1 MSNRI
6 SERVADF
13 LGRFPPFN
21 EFTTRDLG
29 VLSLEVDIVYREK
42 SSFIFKQGDAVHSSF
57 YVVHKGA
64 IELRHTNETPII
76 DICDEG
82 DIFGLRP
89 LVAGEDYKLQARA
102 REESILYAI
111 PIEVFR
117 PYIQSYEEVGNF
129 LLESFASNTRNP
141 YSKEHS
147 GKLQLTAGEN
157 TTSTRVDNSY
167 TSVIPLESKKK
178 IIGCE
183 IQTPVRQVAELM
195 TGHSVGSVLVLEGD
209 LAVGIIT
216 DKDLRNQ
223 VATGNFPI
231 ESPAK
236 NIMSSP
242 VITYPSR
249 LTISQAQL
257 AMMKNDISHLVL
269 TEDGTPDSPVLGVLS
284 KYDVLLALGNNPE
297 VLMRAIKRTRKI
309 KRIVPIRKRIVQLL
323 QGYLQ
328 DNFPMSLTTRL
339 IAELNDAC
347 IKQVITLALKKEG
360 PAPVDFSWLS
370 MGSQGRGEQLLNT
383 DQDNAIV
390 FADVPRKQL
399 PAVSKY
405 FKKLAERVNRGLK
418 TIGYEYCPA
427 EMMASNPAWCL
438 SLSAWKSQV
447 TQWMSNPGKE
457 EVLLSS
463 IFFDFNHTYGDPA
476 LVRELSDY
484 IFDTVESYPMFYTHL
499 AAGALQNPS
508 PTGFFRQFLVEQ
520 DGKYKDFFDLKHRA
534 LMPLTD
540 AARVLILS
548 HHIKSINSTAAR
560 FEKLA
565 ELEPANRE
573 FFLSCSYATKA
584 LLKFRTRQG
593 LLRGDSGR
601 FIALDN
607 LSKEEKIKL
616 KRTFKTI
623 SELQELLTIRFKG
636 ATLLT

>member
-21 EFTTRDLG
+21 EFSSRDLEA
-29 VLSLEVDIVYREK
+29 LAIEVEIVYREK
-42 SSFIFKQGDAVHSSF
+42 SSFIFKQGEKVHSSF

-64 IELRHTNETPII
+64 VELRHSNDGSII

-89 LVAGEDYKLQARA
+89 LVAGEDYKLQAQA

-111 PIEVFR
+111 PIDVFR

-147 GKLQLTAGEN
+147 GKLQLTV
-157 TTSTRVDNSY
+157 TDSPITSGISTSY
-167 TSVIPLESKKK
+167 TAVIPLEPKKK
-178 IIGCE
+178 IIRCE
-183 IQTPVRQVAELM
+183 PQTPIREVAELM
-195 TGHSVGSVLVLEGD
+195 TNHAVGSVLVMKEEI
-209 LAVGIIT
+209 AVGIIT

-223 VATGNFPI
+223 VATGKFPI
-231 ESPAK
+231 DAAAE

-242 VITYPSR
+242 LITYPST

-257 AMMKNDISHLVL
+257 AMMKNDISHLIL
-269 TEDGTPDSPVLGVLS
+269 TEDGTPDSPVKGMLS

-309 KRIVPIRKRIVQLL
+309 KRIVPIRKRVVQLL

-328 DNFPMSLTTRL
+328 NNFPMSLTTRL
-339 IAELNDAC
+339 ISELNDAC
-347 IKQVITLALKKEG
+347 IKQVIALSLKKEG
-360 PAPVDFSWLS
+360 PPPVPFSWLS
-370 MGSQGRGEQLLNT
+370 MGSQGRGEQLLHT
-383 DQDNAIV
+383 DQDNAIL
-390 FADVPRKQL
+390 FADVPKKEL
-399 PAVSKY
+399 PAVSSY
-405 FKKLAERVNRGLK
+405 FKSLAERVNRGLR

-427 EMMASNPAWCL
+427 DMMASNPAWCM
-438 SLSAWKSQV
+438 SLGAWKTRV
-447 TQWMSNPGKE
+447 TEWMSNPGKE

-463 IFFDFNHTYGDPA
+463 IFFDYNHTYGDPT

-484 IFDTVESYPMFYTHL
+484 IFETVESYPMFYTHL

-520 DGKYKDFFDLKHRA
+520 DGKHKDFFDLKHRA

-548 HHIKSINSTAAR
+548 HHIKSINGTAAR

-584 LLKFRTRQG
+584 LLKFRTKQG
-593 LLRGDSGR
+593 LLHGDSGR

-607 LSKEEKIKL
+607 LTKEEKIKL

-623 SELQELLTIRFKG
+623 GELQELLTIRFKG
-636 ATLLT
+636 ATLLI